1 VWFRRKRRSSEFY
14 AGESLGSVHNIV
26 ENTQLTNNDIRMTPG
41 TVDFIL
47 HRHVVSASD
56 VSRAM

>member
-1 VWFRRKRRSSEFY
+1 VWFRRKRRSNEFY

-26 ENTQLTNNDIRMTPG
+26 ENTQLTNNDTPG
-41 TVDFIL
+41 TVGFIL
-47 HRHVVSASD
+47 HRHVVSAGD